1 MPDDFS
7 SSLFGFYPSPVVLDK
22 SMISAP
28 AGFSVSM
35 GAGRGQEPM
44 RVLKQNGSFM
54 ETCSS
59 ACKIQAS
66 DSCSS
71 GHCVSRNASLPDDQ
85 PHLFLDDSETHQ
97 RREEKD
103 TSRLD
108 IHLGISSVTSNSFS
122 SVLLLCATIPWGKHF
137 LTPDGE
143 PTKGQSSISSKSSL
157 FY

>member
-44 RVLKQNGSFM
+44 RVLNQNGSFM

-85 PHLFLDDSETHQ
+85 SPVPELWVVWFLFTSGCHLS
-97 RREEKD
+97 
-103 TSRLD
+103 
-108 IHLGISSVTSNSFS
+108 
-122 SVLLLCATIPWGKHF
+122 A
-137 LTPDGE
+137 
-143 PTKGQSSISSKSSL
+143 KSSSPVL
-157 FY
+157 SAGKAEADLDC